1 MRSWLIFLLSIY
13 MTAMTSVK
21 IARGKR
27 SDRGRVDIYTCL
39 HRVRHVQPKLF
50 PISVWRMEWYFPLQ
64 RVSSR
69 KMILFL

>member
-1 MRSWLIFLLSIY
+1 MRSWLIFLLSIF

-39 HRVRHVQPKLF
+39 HRVRHVQPKFF
-50 PISVWRMEWYFPLQ
+50 PISVCRMEWYFPLQ

-69 KMILFL
+69 KMILFF